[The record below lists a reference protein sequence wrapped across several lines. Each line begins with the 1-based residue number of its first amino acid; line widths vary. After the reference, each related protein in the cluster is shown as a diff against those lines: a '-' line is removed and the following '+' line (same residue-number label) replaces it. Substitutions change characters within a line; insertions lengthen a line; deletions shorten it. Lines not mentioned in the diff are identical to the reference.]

1 MGEITVTAAP
11 AARRLSTLRSA
22 TSPPPTT
29 RQRRPASSRKTGKKP
44 ISAVPPVRRAAGRDV
59 ALHHLNESA
68 REPRAELLV
77 GVAGAELPEV
87 LPGEALGEERAE
99 QPLDRRADVRRRDAE
114 PDRPR
119 RGGVAAEGAPDAE
132 GVSVHERAVH
142 LDLLALDADAGD
154 PVLAEAA
161 RATRHVGL
169 PVLVEAGEPQL
180 QLFHEGAREPLRLG
194 EGQLAEL

>member
-1 MGEITVTAAP
+1 RWTPSGSAGAKLRRSWRICPPDASAPSAGVSAGETTVTAAF
-11 AARRLSTLRSA
+11 AARRPCTLRSA

-44 ISAVPPVRRAAGRDV
+44 ISAVHPVRRAAGRDV

-99 QPLDRRADVRRRDAE
+99 QPL
-114 PDRPR
+114 
-119 RGGVAAEGAPDAE
+119 
-132 GVSVHERAVH
+132 
-142 LDLLALDADAGD
+142 
-154 PVLAEAA
+154 
-161 RATRHVGL
+161 
-169 PVLVEAGEPQL
+169 
-180 QLFHEGAREPLRLG
+180 
-194 EGQLAEL
+194 